1 MTQMTLRQIKM
12 DLDGLYIKTYKTEE
26 NLMKRIEADRDMY
39 PEYNDRFM
47 VVRTP
52 NGRWT
57 AIVQLDKSTGG
68 YVGRYDGFMTI

>member
-1 MTQMTLRQIKM
+1 MTLRQIKM
-12 DLDGLYIKTYKTEE
+12 DLDGPYIKTYKTEE

-57 AIVQLDKSTGG
+57 AIVDLDKSKGG

>member
-1 MTQMTLRQIKM
+1 MTLRQIKM
-12 DLDGLYIKTYKTEE
+12 DLDGPYIKTYKTEE

-57 AIVQLDKSTGG
+57 AIVQLDKSKGG
-68 YVGRYDGFMTI
+68 YVSRYDGFMTI

>member
-1 MTQMTLRQIKM
+1 MTLRQIKM
-12 DLDGLYIKTYKTEE
+12 DLDGPYIKTYKTEE

-57 AIVQLDKSTGG
+57 AIVQLDKSKGG

>member
-12 DLDGLYIKTYKTEE
+12 DLDGPYIKTYKTEE

-57 AIVQLDKSTGG
+57 AIVQLDKSKGG